1 MIRIIAGK
9 FKGHKIKSG
18 LDRPGFRPTKD
29 RVKESLFSIIGNI
42 NEYKVLD
49 LFAGSGSLGFEALS
63 RGANQV
69 VFVEKNFKQS
79 RIIGENAEKLKLND
93 TFKIIVQPVLT
104 FLNKNKQNYDL
115 ILADPPYE
123 SDENDQIIEILTDK
137 FSGTKVVLEISSDYQ
152 INEDLLQK
160 ISPDIRIY
168 GNTKLIIFKV

>member
-63 RGANQV
+63 RGASQV

-79 RIIGENAEKLKLND
+79 RIIGENAEKLKLKD
-93 TFKIIVQPVLT
+93 TFKIMVQPALT
-104 FLNKNKQNYDL
+104 FLNKNEQNYDL

-123 SDENDQIIEILTDK
+123 SEEIDQLVETLTDK
-137 FSGTKVVLEISSDYQ
+137 FSGAKVILETSPDYQ

-160 ISPDIRIY
+160 ILPDVRIY